1 MIIVS
6 QNKKRI
12 FNFENLVETG
22 VFVRNIY
29 PPKDNVKRYDLQGVT
44 QNGGCIILGAYD
56 TEERAKE
63 ILSEIVT
70 YNANFNLFKCSCAGT
85 QARAAKEFLEK
96 GIRFDI
102 YEMPEK

>member
-6 QNKKRI
+6 QNKVANINYNNIEAIYMLKKDDKI
-12 FNFENLVETG
+12 EIN
-22 VFVRNIY
+22 VRGN
-29 PPKDNVKRYDLQGVT
+29 YDYTIGK
-44 QNGGCIILGAYD
+44 YE